1 MIYLDN
7 SATTKVASLVLEEML
22 PYLKEEYG
30 NPSSKFYS
38 LAVNAKNAVKLA
50 RKRLA
55 KLLGCDADEIVFTSG
70 ATESNNMVIK
80 GVASTYSEQGKHI
93 ITSQTEHPSVLETC
107 RYLETKGWK
116 VTYLS
121 VDQFGRIN
129 ILDLENAIKKEKP
142 ILVSIIWGNNEVGS
156 LNEIEKIAS
165 ICNKHQVFFHTDA
178 TQVCGK
184 ISFDL
189 KELPGIRFLSMSGHK
204 IHGPKG
210 VGVCFIRKQVANVK
224 TRLTPLLHGGFQ
236 EEGYRSGTLAVHNIV
251 GLGKAAELAYGH
263 LEVNIK
269 KLNSLEQQLTEIL
282 KNRFGDRIH
291 LNHDQQ
297 KKIPG
302 ILSVRFIGKN
312 NEVLIKKLAP
322 YVALSTGSACS
333 SGKPSHVLQAM
344 GKSLEEIR
352 QTVRISLSPE
362 NTPKELGIFNKL

>member
-1 MIYLDN
+1 MIYFDN
-7 SATTKVASLVLEEML
+7 SATTKVASSVLEEML

-38 LAVNAKNAVKLA
+38 LAVNAQNAVKLA

-55 KLLGCDADEIVFTSG
+55 TLLGCDDDEIIFTSG

-80 GVASTYSEQGKHI
+80 GVANTYSEQGNHI

-107 RYLETKGWK
+107 QYLESKGWK
-116 VTYLS
+116 VTYLG

-129 ILDLENAIKKEKP
+129 IQDLENAIKKNKP

-165 ICNKHQVFFHTDA
+165 ICREHQVFFHTDA

-184 ISFDL
+184 ISINL

-210 VGVCFIRKQVANVK
+210 VGVCFIRKQLANVK
-224 TRLTPLLHGGFQ
+224 TKLTPLLHGGSQ
-236 EEGYRSGTLAVHNIV
+236 EDGYRSGTLAVHNIV
-251 GLGKAAELAYGH
+251 GLGKAAELANEN
-263 LEVNIK
+263 LDRNIE
-269 KLNSLEQQLTEIL
+269 KLMFLEQKLTKIL
-282 KNRFGDRIH
+282 KDRFGDHIQ
-291 LNHDQQ
+291 LNHDNK

-302 ILSVRFIGKN
+302 ILSVRFVRKN

-322 YVALSTGSACS
+322 YIALSTGSACS

-362 NTPKELGIFNKL
+362 NTLEELEIFNRL